1 MSYFDRAKL
10 KKDSVALDDL
20 DKAIIGIKNGYL
32 VYSYDRMVRHF
43 MNKGLSHIEAI
54 SWVDNNIV
62 GLDCMGTFMI
72 DKTDPEV

>member
-32 VYSYDRMVRHF
+32 VYSYDEMVAHF
-43 MNKGLSHIEAI
+43 IRKGLSYRESV
-54 SWVDNNIV
+54 SWVDHNIV
-62 GLDCMGTFMI
+62 GLDCMGTFII
-72 DKTDPEV
+72 DKNEPEV